1 MRQDGTAAGGQVAPH
16 RQNGITTGHLGEADR
31 TNLPYCMQF
40 SDLLTHNLSSLCP
53 LLGADPATASEIEI
67 NAMAYGAG
75 AWLSPHT
82 DFFEYREDENRLAA
96 WMLYLTD
103 PVDGEWS
110 EEKGGVVRV
119 WKPRGRE
126 ERIRPRFN
134 RFVMFLVNPD
144 SYHEIEKI
152 LWEPE
157 WPNCRLALSGWILGH
172 PAENI
177 DRKTRM
183 YLQSASAKERN
194 EKFSAYIQ
202 GSLALHRLLEKQKK
216 FCGRDIRDTRGR
228 ISELEEDYQAH
239 LDSPDGTSFLRRI
252 PGPAGCIVVVN
263 ESGDIVHFGTTH
275 QYKIKTDALPKS
287 PSK

>member
-1 MRQDGTAAGGQVAPH
+1 
-16 RQNGITTGHLGEADR
+16 
-31 TNLPYCMQF
+31 
-40 SDLLTHNLSSLCP
+40 
-53 LLGADPATASEIEI
+53 
-67 NAMAYGAG
+67 
-75 AWLSPHT
+75 
-82 DFFEYREDENRLAA
+82 
-96 WMLYLTD
+96 
-103 PVDGEWS
+103 
-110 EEKGGVVRV
+110 
-119 WKPRGRE
+119 
-126 ERIRPRFN
+126 
-134 RFVMFLVNPD
+134 MFLVNPD